1 MLVWPVTRKVSF
13 WLNIY
18 TITDPPTNLE
28 NMGIPARNNV
38 LCSHRDCHCT
48 SICVRAP
55 RRRKWILLI
64 SILLVP
70 SCSSWVLHR
79 RDARCR
85 FSPSPL
91 SRLYA
96 APIDPATPPNHTPSF
111 ADLGIEPRILSAV
124 SFQQWTQPTAIQQLV
139 IPQLLQVLAST
150 KQGSATAAVWCQA
163 PTGEGKT
170 ACFALPLLQRLL
182 PDPSLGVSSRKTS
195 RPSSKSTPTS
205 TTTHTTGMG
214 RVRALILCPT
224 RELAVQIGTVVQDL
238 AMGAATAAKQN
249 QRAAVTTPSVM
260 VVAGGVPPAPQRAR
274 LAACV
279 AGGSDIDIMI
289 ATPGRLVDLLVGL
302 YPPTANAASSTDAKT
317 TRSKRSP
324 PQSNGWSSAS
334 EPALEQRLLAALDAR
349 GKKQSLSWEQI
360 KRLSLDNDD
369 FGAARRDVVRKAAV
383 FQQLE
388 YLVLDEADRLLGPA
402 FATEMETLWDM
413 WPSTEKRR
421 TSLHTWLFSATFPKL
436 LEPRVYAA
444 LTRIHGGE
452 GSDRVNVTRIS
463 CSNADR
469 VASDETSAS
478 LARKLERTCS
488 TLASHQTQIG
498 PASTIH
504 LRAICLEQRDRTQA
518 LRHLLASEP
527 TWDRVLVF
535 CATRYT
541 TEHLSR
547 KLRRAGLT
555 CAEWHGQLEPTVRTQ
570 TWQAWTDGH
579 IRVLVATDL
588 ASRGLDMVGLT
599 AVVNYDLPRSPAD
612 LVHRIGRTGRAGQGG
627 NAISFITA
635 ENEAHWELLE
645 QRCLMEPL
653 ERETLPGLKPD
664 AEQWRLAALVAKSR
678 GGLVPTTT
686 THSDQGL
693 AHDRMFGGVKGRRPN
708 KKDKIRAAQAA
719 QNQ

>member
-1 MLVWPVTRKVSF
+1 
-13 WLNIY
+13 
-18 TITDPPTNLE
+18 
-28 NMGIPARNNV
+28 MGIIARHNV
-38 LCSHRDCHCT
+38 LHNHGDCHCNGN
-48 SICVRAP
+48 CVGAAP
-55 RRRKWILLI
+55 QRRRRILFI
-64 SILLVP
+64 SIFLVSP
-70 SCSSWVLHR
+70 CSSWAPSGSYRDSLR
-79 RDARCR
+79 RFD
-85 FSPSPL
+85 PIPPI

-96 APIDPATPPNHTPSF
+96 ASSDPTTPSSQAPSF
-111 ADLGIEPRILSAV
+111 ADLGLESRILSAI
-124 SFQQWTQPTAIQQLV
+124 SSQQWTQPTAIQQLV
-139 IPQLLQVLAST
+139 IPQLLQPVTT
-150 KQGSATAAVWCQA
+150 KQGSAAVWCQA

-170 ACFALPLLQRLL
+170 ACFALPLLQKLL
-182 PDPSLGVSSRKTS
+182 PDPSLALSTRRTS
-195 RPSSKSTPTS
+195 RPTSKSTPTS
-205 TTTHTTGMG
+205 AVG

-224 RELAVQIGTVVQDL
+224 RELAIQIGTVVQDL
-238 AMGAATAAKQN
+238 AESTSATKQN
-249 QRAAVTTPSVM
+249 QRAAAAAATTLSVM

-274 LAACV
+274 LAACAAV
-279 AGGSDIDIMI
+279 GGSDIDILI

-302 YPPTANAASSTDAKT
+302 YPSTTSAASTDGNKDSKNEKT
-317 TRSKRSP
+317 TRSNKRSP
-324 PQSNGWSSAS
+324 PQSNTLSSAS

-360 KRLSLDNDD
+360 KHLSLDEDD
-369 FGAARRDVVRKAAV
+369 FGSANRLVVRKAAI
-383 FQQLE
+383 FQQLD
-388 YLVLDEADRLLGPA
+388 YLVLDEADRLLCPA
-402 FATEMETLWDM
+402 FETEMEALWDR
-413 WPSTEKRR
+413 WPSPEKRR
-421 TSLHTWLFSATFPKL
+421 ARLHTWLFSATFPKL
-436 LEPRVYAA
+436 LEPRVYAT

-469 VASDETSAS
+469 VSSDETSAS
-478 LARKLERTCS
+478 LAKKLERSRS

-504 LRAICLEQRDRTQA
+504 QRAICLAQRDRTQA
-518 LRHLLASEP
+518 LRQLLASEP

-555 CAEWHGQLEPTVRTQ
+555 CAEWHGQLEPSVRTR

-588 ASRGLDMVGLT
+588 ASRGLDMVGLA
-599 AVVNYDLPRSPAD
+599 AVVNYDLPRAPAD

-635 ENEAHWELLE
+635 DNEAHWELLE
-645 QRCLMEPL
+645 QRCLTEPL
-653 ERETLPGLKPD
+653 ERETLPGLEPD
-664 AEQWRLAALVAKSR
+664 SEQWCLAALAAKSR
-678 GGLVPTTT
+678 SGLAPTTT

-708 KKDKIRAAQAA
+708 KKDKIRAAQAV
-719 QNQ
+719 QN